1 VTSGKD
7 TNLYPPDELGSGKE
21 KDMKEK
27 EFFSS
32 LGDQAETEMSRIAG
46 EAGEKSALILK
57 EAEEEARLYR
67 EERLRFA
74 RADSEILRARTMN
87 AACLEAKKAVLL
99 SRHRIIEEALDLLRE
114 ELKKLHLREDYRDLL
129 ERLFGECFI
138 VDGSR
143 LHCRRRDRSLVAEIA
158 RQQGRSLSI
167 EESDIPLGG
176 FVVSSPDG
184 HFVQRNT
191 FEDRIAKARPR
202 LAREIASRVLP
213 PENQGC

>member
-1 VTSGKD
+1 
-7 TNLYPPDELGSGKE
+7 
-21 KDMKEK
+21 MKEK

-32 LGDQAETEMSRIAG
+32 LRDQADTEIGRIAG
-46 EAGEKSALILK
+46 EAGEKSAHILK

-67 EERLRFA
+67 EERLRLA
-74 RADSEILRARTMN
+74 RADADTLRARTMN
-87 AACLEAKKAVLL
+87 AASLEAKKAVLL

-114 ELKKLHLREDYRDLL
+114 ELKKLPLREDYRDLMEHL
-129 ERLFGECFI
+129 LRECFI

-143 LHCRRRDRSLVAEIA
+143 LLCPSGDRGLLEGLARR
-158 RQQGRSLSI
+158 QGRALSI

-184 HFVQRNT
+184 LFVQRNT

-202 LAREIASRVLP
+202 LAREIASRVFAA
-213 PENQGC
+213 ERQK

>member
-1 VTSGKD
+1 
-7 TNLYPPDELGSGKE
+7 
-21 KDMKEK
+21 MKEK

-32 LGDQAETEMSRIAG
+32 LGDQAETEMGRIAG
-46 EAGEKSALILK
+46 EAVEKSEMIVK

-67 EERLRFA
+67 EERLRLA
-74 RADSEILRARTMN
+74 RADADTLRARTMN
-87 AACLEAKKAVLL
+87 AARLERKKAVLL

-114 ELKKLHLREDYRDLL
+114 ELKKLPLREDYRDLM
-129 ERLFGECFI
+129 ERLWDECFI

-143 LHCRRRDRSLVAEIA
+143 LLCPSRDRGLLEEFARRR
-158 RQQGRSLSI
+158 GRSLSI

-184 HFVQRNT
+184 LFVQRNT

-202 LAREIASRVLP
+202 LVREIAARVFSTQP
-213 PENQGC
+213 QRS